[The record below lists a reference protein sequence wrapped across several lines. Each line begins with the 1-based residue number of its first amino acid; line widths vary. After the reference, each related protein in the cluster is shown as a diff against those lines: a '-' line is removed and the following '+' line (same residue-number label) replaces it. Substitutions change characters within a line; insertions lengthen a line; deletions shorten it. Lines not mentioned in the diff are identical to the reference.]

1 MIDLSYITEEE
12 QEMILA
18 VLNRDS
24 ELKKAEEQRIKKL
37 QKTEQDKAKLKC
49 LTGEWF
55 YESKSH
61 RHRDRIH
68 GSDIIRA
75 SMKHSKPVTIL
86 EFSEI
91 WPDKS
96 NFLNKE
102 NKDVYIPPELFG
114 IIDASPLQYKR
125 SEDHYQLA
133 EAQQGTCTP
142 SPQPQIKPR
151 QNPFNSK
158 PLGVEAPKTKDGHLT
173 CGTGVTHLPPAK
185 VQQTLRN
192 HEQLPAAG
200 PEVTPEKTNQE
211 PSGSTQTP
219 AEDHHEDY
227 AEPCSSQVSEPPL
240 SLLQQG
246 KAIHFSPEGQAP
258 TLAEEEGSSI
268 AKVLEWF
275 GRVSKDSSKAT
286 ESPVSPEDE
295 IRAVPEGLDVLNAEN
310 ETFTQEQMKP
320 KPSPTSRRGLLALF
334 SRKDIKTEVP
344 ENVLTNEELMY
355 QPEAEEKINP
365 IISVGQAPYTPKNS
379 EAGEFSDVQN
389 SSKMN
394 IVTEGHETS
403 IHYST
408 TDNVDTVDVK
418 QMESVD
424 QSERSPSRLANLKSF
439 WEQENKGPKI
449 LSIKNI
455 ADTNQSEMP
464 KLSEHENIS
473 QSRTNTPFES
483 SAGLEDTS
491 CMHRGLPEPHMI
503 TKHGADGSDI
513 PSDEEKSP
521 IFNINQ
527 KLPEPQEHGFQIE
540 NKSEESQSSSVKQEE
555 KKDEIPP
562 PVPTIREALTQQDPE
577 LVTVSDLKSFWEKE
591 KSGSTILTSTLESI
605 PDTSDTA
612 SPRIPSKDINESSL
626 NVSSPS
632 PGPMES
638 PERGKSL
645 NREAEMITL
654 SLKEKIERTHGKQN
668 SSKLHVES
676 SVDDTNGMSYSTGP
690 TSPIK
695 SLKVFSDKGKKISP
709 RSSPI
714 RNSPESPDHHYK
726 SADENLIKVPNK
738 SRTHSPKHQPKVPPR
753 DSYPVK
759 ESKKGSPLRAFTIDI
774 NPHQKMVTECQ
785 EDTSLIRDKTGQSH
799 TDESCLISDENDL
812 RITSQES
819 PASLQRLPSSGEI
832 CIRNIDGKQIS
843 PVHSKSQVQTSAP
856 LFISPE
862 QHKNTSDEGT
872 DEKTTMIEEHKR
884 LEDLQPNINLAR
896 SYISLSY
903 QHYLGLS
910 ESTHK
915 SGCTDQTNWQEWIRI
930 EVGESSGQVSK
941 GRASTESS
949 PSRCSQLGSEE
960 ITFDSSRSAS
970 PEAWSQSR
978 TSSVCGSTEPSPVRT
993 VQKQANIR
1001 PISISKS
1008 LENLATLP
1016 LQGERRKNEPKIDIT
1031 LSVEDVSEASHA
1043 TSSTISDPEQ
1053 MKMLSLSVPAFIQHQ
1068 RKVRETDCTSVNS
1081 FCSERQRKYSTDTNI
1096 SACSGHDSM
1105 ASVSGSVMSI
1115 YSTDFGNVEVRGTIQ
1130 FAINYV
1136 QKLGEFHI
1144 FIVQCRDLAVA
1155 DPKRNRSDPYVKC
1168 YLLPDKSKLGKKKT
1182 SVKKKTLNPC
1192 YNEILRYKIA
1202 LEDLK
1207 SHTLNLSVWHNDT
1220 FGRNSFLGEVDVDLS
1235 EWDFSDSHM
1244 MDYALKGRVSV
1255 HLSPKRINHCM
1266 EMSGEIRVALRLL
1279 TQTSQSKK
1287 TPQTGEVQIWVKE
1300 CKDLPARRGTMDPFV
1315 KCTVLPDTNR
1325 KGRQK
1330 TRVVK
1335 KTANPV
1341 FNHIMVYDGFRA
1353 EDLKEACAELTVWDH
1368 DRLSNHFI
1376 GGTRLGLGTGK
1387 SYGAEVD
1394 WMDSSSAEVELWR
1407 RMIESQDEWVEDVVP
1422 LRMLVMARTMT
1433 KQ

>member
-219 AEDHHEDY
+219 AE
-227 AEPCSSQVSEPPL
+227 
-240 SLLQQG
+240 G
-246 KAIHFSPEGQAP
+246 
-258 TLAEEEGSSI
+258 
-268 AKVLEWF
+268 
-275 GRVSKDSSKAT
+275 
-286 ESPVSPEDE
+286 
-295 IRAVPEGLDVLNAEN
+295 
-310 ETFTQEQMKP
+310 
-320 KPSPTSRRGLLALF
+320 
-334 SRKDIKTEVP
+334 
-344 ENVLTNEELMY
+344 
-355 QPEAEEKINP
+355 
-365 IISVGQAPYTPKNS
+365 
-379 EAGEFSDVQN
+379 
-389 SSKMN
+389 
-394 IVTEGHETS
+394 
-403 IHYST
+403 
-408 TDNVDTVDVK
+408 
-418 QMESVD
+418 
-424 QSERSPSRLANLKSF
+424 
-439 WEQENKGPKI
+439 
-449 LSIKNI
+449 
-455 ADTNQSEMP
+455 
-464 KLSEHENIS
+464 
-473 QSRTNTPFES
+473 
-483 SAGLEDTS
+483 
-491 CMHRGLPEPHMI
+491 
-503 TKHGADGSDI
+503 
-513 PSDEEKSP
+513 
-521 IFNINQ
+521 
-527 KLPEPQEHGFQIE
+527 
-540 NKSEESQSSSVKQEE
+540 
-555 KKDEIPP
+555 
-562 PVPTIREALTQQDPE
+562 
-577 LVTVSDLKSFWEKE
+577 
-591 KSGSTILTSTLESI
+591 
-605 PDTSDTA
+605 
-612 SPRIPSKDINESSL
+612 
-626 NVSSPS
+626 
-632 PGPMES
+632 
-638 PERGKSL
+638 
-645 NREAEMITL
+645 
-654 SLKEKIERTHGKQN
+654 
-668 SSKLHVES
+668 
-676 SVDDTNGMSYSTGP
+676 
-690 TSPIK
+690 
-695 SLKVFSDKGKKISP
+695 
-709 RSSPI
+709 
-714 RNSPESPDHHYK
+714 
-726 SADENLIKVPNK
+726 
-738 SRTHSPKHQPKVPPR
+738 
-753 DSYPVK
+753 
-759 ESKKGSPLRAFTIDI
+759 
-774 NPHQKMVTECQ
+774 
-785 EDTSLIRDKTGQSH
+785 
-799 TDESCLISDENDL
+799 
-812 RITSQES
+812 
-819 PASLQRLPSSGEI
+819 
-832 CIRNIDGKQIS
+832 
-843 PVHSKSQVQTSAP
+843 
-856 LFISPE
+856 
-862 QHKNTSDEGT
+862 
-872 DEKTTMIEEHKR
+872 
-884 LEDLQPNINLAR
+884 
-896 SYISLSY
+896 
-903 QHYLGLS
+903 
-910 ESTHK
+910 
-915 SGCTDQTNWQEWIRI
+915 
-930 EVGESSGQVSK
+930 
-941 GRASTESS
+941 
-949 PSRCSQLGSEE
+949 
-960 ITFDSSRSAS
+960 
-970 PEAWSQSR
+970 
-978 TSSVCGSTEPSPVRT
+978 GSTEPSPVRT